1 MSTINST
8 ETIEYSET
16 DGQPMGETEP
26 HRRWMT
32 RIDDILCH
40 RLRGQRAYVGCN
52 LLLYFLP
59 GQPARFVVPDN
70 FVVLD
75 CDPKER
81 RIFKTWEEQRVPDVI
96 VEVTSLSTKHEDLV
110 KKLAIYEQ
118 MGVCEY
124 FLYDPTASYL
134 TPALLGFRLDN
145 GLMTEIEPRAGGVL
159 RCQTLGLDLHLNGRR
174 LEIIDSLTGQPA
186 LTEAEENWQRAE
198 SEKQRAETE
207 RAARLAAERRVQEL
221 EEQLRQMREA
231 R

>member
-1 MSTINST
+1 MSTINKA
-8 ETIEYSET
+8 EAIEYSET
-16 DGQPMGETEP
+16 DGQPMGETET

-75 CDPKER
+75 CDPRER
-81 RIFKTWEEQRVPDVI
+81 RIFKTWEEQRVPDLFI
-96 VEVTSLSTKHEDLV
+96 EVTSLSTQREDQV
-110 KKLAIYEQ
+110 RKLAIYEEL
-118 MGVCEY
+118 GSREY

-134 TPALLGFRLDN
+134 TPALQGFRLVN
-145 GLMTEIEPRAGGVL
+145 GQMTEIEPRADGML
-159 RCQTLGLDLHLNGRR
+159 QCQVLGLDLRLNGRR
-174 LEIIDSLTGQPA
+174 LEVIDSLTGQPA

-198 SEKQRAETE
+198 SEK
-207 RAARLAAERRVQEL
+207 AARLTAEQRILEL
-221 EEQLRQMREA
+221 EEQLRKMREKP
-231 R
+231 

>member
-1 MSTINST
+1 MSTINKA
-8 ETIEYSET
+8 EAIEYSET
-16 DGQPMGETEP
+16 DCQPMGETET

-75 CDPKER
+75 CDPRER
-81 RIFKTWEEQRVPDVI
+81 RIFKTWEEQRVPDLI
-96 VEVTSLSTKHEDLV
+96 IEVTSLSTQREDQV
-110 KKLAIYEQ
+110 RKLAIYEEL
-118 MGVCEY
+118 GSREY

-134 TPALLGFRLDN
+134 TPALQGFRLVN
-145 GLMTEIEPRAGGVL
+145 GQMTEIEPRADGML
-159 RCQTLGLDLHLNGRR
+159 QCQVLGLDLRLNGRR
-174 LEIIDSLTGQPA
+174 LEVIDSLTGQPA

-198 SEKQRAETE
+198 SEK
-207 RAARLAAERRVQEL
+207 AAR
-221 EEQLRQMREA
+221 
-231 R
+231 

>member
-1 MSTINST
+1 MSTINKA
-8 ETIEYSET
+8 EAIEYSET
-16 DGQPMGETEP
+16 DGQPMGETET

-75 CDPKER
+75 CDPRER
-81 RIFKTWEEQRVPDVI
+81 RIFKTWEEQRVPDLI
-96 VEVTSLSTKHEDLV
+96 IEVTSLSTQREDQV
-110 KKLAIYEQ
+110 RKLAIYEEL
-118 MGVCEY
+118 GSREY

-134 TPALLGFRLDN
+134 TPALQGFRLVN
-145 GLMTEIEPRAGGVL
+145 GQMTEIEPRADGML
-159 RCQTLGLDLHLNGRR
+159 QCQVLGLDLRLNGRR
-174 LEIIDSLTGQPA
+174 LEVIDSLTGQPA

-198 SEKQRAETE
+198 SEK
-207 RAARLAAERRVQEL
+207 AARLTAEQRILEL
-221 EEQLRQMREA
+221 EEQLRKMREKP
-231 R
+231 

>member
-1 MSTINST
+1 MSTINKA
-8 ETIEYSET
+8 EAIEYSET
-16 DGQPMGETEP
+16 DGQPMGETET

-75 CDPKER
+75 CDPRER
-81 RIFKTWEEQRVPDVI
+81 RIFKTWEEERVPDVI
-96 VEVTSLSTKHEDLV
+96 IEVTSLSTQREDQV
-110 KKLAIYEQ
+110 KKLAIYED
-118 MGVCEY
+118 MGSREY

-134 TPALLGFRLDN
+134 TPGLQGFRLVN
-145 GLMTEIEPRAGGVL
+145 GQMTEIELRADGML
-159 RCQTLGLDLHLNGRR
+159 QCQVLGLDLRLNGRR
-174 LEIIDSLTGQPA
+174 LEVIDSLTGQPA

-198 SEKQRAETE
+198 SEK
-207 RAARLAAERRVQEL
+207 AARLTAEQRILEL
-221 EEQLRQMREA
+221 EEQLRKMREKP
-231 R
+231 

>member
-1 MSTINST
+1 MSTINKA
-8 ETIEYSET
+8 EAIEYSET
-16 DGQPMGETEP
+16 DGQPMGETET

-75 CDPKER
+75 CDPRER
-81 RIFKTWEEQRVPDVI
+81 RIFKTWEEERVPDVI
-96 VEVTSLSTKHEDLV
+96 IEVTSLSTQREDQV
-110 KKLAIYEQ
+110 KKLAIYED
-118 MGVCEY
+118 MGSREY

-134 TPALLGFRLDN
+134 TPGLQGFRLVN
-145 GLMTEIEPRAGGVL
+145 GQMTEIEPRADGML
-159 RCQTLGLDLHLNGRR
+159 QCQVLGLDLRLNGRR
-174 LEIIDSLTGQPA
+174 LEVIDSLTGQPA

-198 SEKQRAETE
+198 SEK
-207 RAARLAAERRVQEL
+207 AARLTAEQRILEL
-221 EEQLRQMREA
+221 EEQLRKMREKP
-231 R
+231 

>member
-1 MSTINST
+1 MSTINKA
-8 ETIEYSET
+8 EAIEYSET
-16 DGQPMGETEP
+16 DGQPMGETET

-75 CDPKER
+75 CDHRER
-81 RIFKTWEEQRVPDVI
+81 RIFKTWEEQRVPDLI
-96 VEVTSLSTKHEDLV
+96 IEVTSLSTQREDQV
-110 KKLAIYEQ
+110 RKLAIYEEL
-118 MGVCEY
+118 GSREY

-134 TPALLGFRLDN
+134 TPALQGFRLVN
-145 GLMTEIEPRAGGVL
+145 GQMTEIEPRADGML
-159 RCQTLGLDLHLNGRR
+159 QCQVLGLDLRLNGRR
-174 LEIIDSLTGQPA
+174 LEVIDSLTGQPA

-198 SEKQRAETE
+198 SEK
-207 RAARLAAERRVQEL
+207 AARLTAEQRILEL
-221 EEQLRQMREA
+221 EEQLRKMREKP
-231 R
+231 